1 MQAGKQNRTLLGV
14 IAGIALLAAAG
25 CETVDQEPAPATE
38 TAVFVPPPEPVTVP
52 VEEVLVPPAP
62 VPKRKP
68 QVAADELPAEPA
80 APEQQASAPALET
93 GQGNMEPDGLVGLD
107 FVKTEDLL
115 GPPSLLTEE
124 PPAKIWSYNG
134 RNCVLQLFFYPK
146 VGGAFEVLTYKA
158 IGGEGDRQEV
168 DEELARSCLMEL
180 IVEREALD
188 AES

>member
-1 MQAGKQNRTLLGV
+1 MQAGKHNRTLLGV
-14 IAGIALLAAAG
+14 AAGIALLAVAG
-25 CETVDQEPAPATE
+25 CETFDQEPEPVAE
-38 TAVFVPPPEPVTVP
+38 TKVFVPPPEPVAVP
-52 VEEVLVPPAP
+52 VEEVLGTPAP

-68 QVAADELPAEPA
+68 QVAAEDLPAEPVQQ
-80 APEQQASAPALET
+80 QQATAPAAET
-93 GQGNMEPDGLVGLD
+93 GQGDMEPDGLVGLD

-168 DEELARSCLMEL
+168 GDELARNCLMEL

>member
-1 MQAGKQNRTLLGV
+1 M
-14 IAGIALLAAAG
+14 
-25 CETVDQEPAPATE
+25 
-38 TAVFVPPPEPVTVP
+38 
-52 VEEVLVPPAP
+52 AP

-68 QVAADELPAEPA
+68 EVSAADLPAEPA
-80 APEQQASAPALET
+80 ADQQASAAAQT
-93 GQGNMEPDGLVGLD
+93 SGQEEMAPESLVGLD

-158 IGGEGDRQEV
+158 IGGEGDGQDV
-168 DEELARSCLMEL
+168 GGELARTCLLEL

>member
-1 MQAGKQNRTLLGV
+1 MRLCAAASV
-14 IAGIALLAAAG
+14 VLLAVVG
-25 CETVDQEPAPATE
+25 CDVVDREPAPAPE
-38 TAVFVPPPEPVTVP
+38 PVFVPLPEPEVAT
-52 VEEVLVPPAP
+52 VEEVTGPPAP

-68 QVAADELPAEPA
+68 ELAASDLPDESVPD
-80 APEQQASAPALET
+80 QQAALAVQT
-93 GQGNMEPDGLVGLD
+93 PGQDKMEPEGLVGLD

-158 IGGEGDRQEV
+158 IGGEGDGQEV